1 MKFVGVRE
9 FKEGVIRF
17 LNDRDGV
24 VVLRYNRPIARLTPI
39 EEGSAEDILLGIGSI
54 LDEAGVTK
62 RQALAILE
70 GARKELHG
78 KGRH

>member
-17 LNDRDGV
+17 LNDKEGV
-24 VVLRYNRPIARLTPI
+24 VVLRYNRPIARLTPV

-62 RQALAILE
+62 KQALAILE
-70 GARKELHG
+70 GVRREMHVKD
-78 KGRH
+78 RH